1 MELLLGHI
9 DLRLANSVSDSSP
22 ETSHLAGVPGVGTAA
37 AAARRVAQ
45 LRGAQRRLAAGQA
58 WRGRADARQRRPARC
73 SGYAVGSRIARR
85 RKLANCGSERHANV
99 ERGGSGRQPRRA
111 EAEAAPPAEALGPRV
126 LGRQSAP
133 GRELAV
139 PCRSARDEYGCV
151 SRTGVGMSEL
161 SPLGRQR
168 DEWSDIDSS
177 LTPRQMHLVGKG
189 GKSPKSGRD
198 KGWSLARVA
207 VGATVARRQQKGISP
222 RAYVPQAAAAR
233 QGKMGLPKRGVGGA
247 GAGVP
252 LQIALN
258 ADGRIGELP
267 SPPDDA
273 RCVSTCW
280 LVLRDGA
287 I

>member
-1 MELLLGHI
+1 MPLSAGRV
-9 DLRLANSVSDSSP
+9 RLCL
-22 ETSHLAGVPGVGTAA
+22 TY
-37 AAARRVAQ
+37 
-45 LRGAQRRLAAGQA
+45 
-58 WRGRADARQRRPARC
+58 GRA
-73 SGYAVGSRIARR
+73 
-85 RKLANCGSERHANV
+85 
-99 ERGGSGRQPRRA
+99 
-111 EAEAAPPAEALGPRV
+111 
-126 LGRQSAP
+126 
-133 GRELAV
+133 
-139 PCRSARDEYGCV
+139 
-151 SRTGVGMSEL
+151 GMSEL

>member
-1 MELLLGHI
+1 M
-9 DLRLANSVSDSSP
+9 
-22 ETSHLAGVPGVGTAA
+22 
-37 AAARRVAQ
+37 
-45 LRGAQRRLAAGQA
+45 
-58 WRGRADARQRRPARC
+58 
-73 SGYAVGSRIARR
+73 
-85 RKLANCGSERHANV
+85 
-99 ERGGSGRQPRRA
+99 
-111 EAEAAPPAEALGPRV
+111 
-126 LGRQSAP
+126 
-133 GRELAV
+133 
-139 PCRSARDEYGCV
+139 
-151 SRTGVGMSEL
+151 
-161 SPLGRQR
+161 
-168 DEWSDIDSS
+168 
-177 LTPRQMHLVGKG
+177 GKG

-207 VGATVARRQQKGISP
+207 VDATVARRQQKGISP